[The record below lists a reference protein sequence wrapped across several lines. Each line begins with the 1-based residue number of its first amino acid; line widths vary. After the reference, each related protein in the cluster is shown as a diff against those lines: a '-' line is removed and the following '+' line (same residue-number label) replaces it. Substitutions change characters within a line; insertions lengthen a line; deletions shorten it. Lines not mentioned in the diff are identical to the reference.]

1 MKLLI
6 TLIKPISSTF
16 LFLISFF
23 LRFLQPTFT
32 RDVRDVIIIIFIYIS
47 NSLYNYTAPPK
58 NEEFSL
64 KLLTL
69 NARGLCDMGKN
80 AWLGFEIIKD
90 YDLVGISE
98 TKISEKQ
105 IKSVKIN
112 PKSIYERHFGYK
124 THWNYSTTSSS
135 RSRGTAFIYNKALEK
150 YFESIESDN
159 DGRAIMIRFK
169 INNIYLRIIQ
179 LYCKTNQRNIK
190 SCTKVDNLKDLILEW
205 VNKGIKENERIIV
218 MGDQNAALNPS
229 QDRKST
235 SKDKISKPESILI
248 KELVNKIKL
257 IDIFN
262 LRKKE
267 KNEMTYKDISRLD
280 YILLDK
286 KLISNLS
293 DKQIV
298 RSDELKLYTDH
309 AGLYLKLSF

>member
-1 MKLLI
+1 MDSNSRSFQLI
-6 TLIKPISSTF
+6 
-16 LFLISFF
+16 
-23 LRFLQPTFT
+23 FT
-32 RDVRDVIIIIFIYIS
+32 RGVRDVIIMVFICIS
-47 NSLYNYTAPPK
+47 NIPNSLYNYIAPPK
-58 NEEFSL
+58 NEGFSL

-80 AWLGFEIIKD
+80 AWLGFEIIKNW
-90 YDLVGISE
+90 DLVGLSE

-105 IKSVKIN
+105 IKSEKIN
-112 PKSIYERHFGYK
+112 PKSIYERYFGYK
-124 THWNYSTTSSS
+124 THWNYSKTSSS
-135 RSRGTAFIYNKALEK
+135 RSSGTAFIYNKALEQ

-169 INNIYLRIIQ
+169 INNTYLRIIQ

-235 SKDKISKPESILI
+235 RKDKISKPESILI
-248 KELVNKIKL
+248 KKLVNEIKL
-257 IDIFN
+257 IDIFA
-262 LRKKE
+262 LRKKD
-267 KNEMTYKDISRLD
+267 KNVMTYKDISRLD

-293 DKQIV
+293 DKGIIKN
-298 RSDELKLYTDH
+298 DELKLYTDH
-309 AGLYLKLSF
+309 AALYLELSF